1 MSWIWIRCLIALLP
15 LVWIAG
21 PARAEE
27 AASRAIAKG
36 RWSIAISLPDGGG
49 GSMGLWRM
57 VSDRSNL
64 GATIG
69 VAHTRETIT
78 DGPDTARV
86 GMATQFWSV
95 SLEPSIKRYLA
106 LREAVSPYLFGGLKG
121 SYGWSNGGGF
131 YFSNSNRFT
140 RSATLRVG
148 LGADWTPLEAISIGA
163 ATGILWTESMTSY
176 SEPGAPKRSESQ
188 FDTMTTSLTM
198 HLYF

>member
-1 MSWIWIRCLIALLP
+1 MMWVRSLIALMVLIW
-15 LVWIAG
+15 VAG
-21 PARAEE
+21 PAEGG
-27 AASRAIAKG
+27 SRAIAKG
-36 RWSIAISLPDGGG
+36 RWSLAFSLPDGGG

-57 VSDRSNL
+57 VSARSNL
-64 GATIG
+64 GVTLGIAHDRNTIS
-69 VAHTRETIT
+69 

-86 GMATQFWSV
+86 GMATQFWTV

-106 LREAVSPYLFGGLKG
+106 LREAISPYLFGGLNG
-121 SYGWSNGGGF
+121 SYGWSNQGGF
-131 YFSNSNRFT
+131 YFSDSNRFT

-163 ATGILWTESMTSY
+163 ATGILWTESMTNY
-176 SEPGAPKRSESQ
+176 SEAGAPKRSDSR